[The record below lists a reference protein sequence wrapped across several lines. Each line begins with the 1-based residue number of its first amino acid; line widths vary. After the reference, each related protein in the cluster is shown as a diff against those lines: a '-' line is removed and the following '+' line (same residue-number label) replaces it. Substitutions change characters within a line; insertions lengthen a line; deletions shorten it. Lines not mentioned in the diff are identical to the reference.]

1 MIIDYGAGA
10 NGFFLEDIQ
19 DVLHIRLNNNNTAN
33 IESDEKDFEKALKE
47 IKDYCQNT
55 GDKKIIIAVADIKT
69 KDFPEEEYTLY
80 VSKGCDKKLIPV
92 DEVLKKTGKL
102 YEEAGFIN
110 VNEYVGYEYET
121 AFVYPN
127 KYGKE
132 IIQEFNAIIKSNNEK
147 QKEEIIQGLKDVID
161 SFNENQIDTDIE
173 LD

>member
-1 MIIDYGAGA
+1 MIIDYGAGV
-10 NGFFLEDIQ
+10 NGLFLEDIQ
-19 DVLHIRLNNNNTAN
+19 DVLHIGLNDNNIAN
-33 IESDEKDFEKALKE
+33 IESDEKDYEKALKE
-47 IKDYCQNT
+47 IKNYCQDI
-55 GDKKIIIAVADIKT
+55 GDEKIIIAVADIKT

-80 VSKGCDKKLIPV
+80 VSKDCDKKLIPV

-102 YEEAGFIN
+102 YEEAGFVN

-132 IIQEFNAIIKSNNEK
+132 IIQKFNAIIKADNEK
-147 QKEEIIQGLKDVID
+147 QVKEIIQGLNDVID
-161 SFNENQIDTDIE
+161 SLNEQLDTDIE